1 MQDYGQCLGRL
12 HWCRSGRYSRRKVG
26 RERRRKLITLAL
38 AGIVIGIISSGSG
51 LGGGFLVV
59 PLLIFLGREAK
70 LAVGTAF
77 VFILM
82 TAISSILTH
91 YRLGNIDLRTGLI
104 LALGGVIGAQIGPHL
119 MQHVSDQNF
128 KRLFSVLLVITAVWL
143 FANSFASSEG

>member
-1 MQDYGQCLGRL
+1 M
-12 HWCRSGRYSRRKVG
+12 G
-26 RERRRKLITLAL
+26 REGRQKLITLAL
-38 AGIVIGIISSGSG
+38 AGIVIGILSSGTG

-77 VFILM
+77 IFIIM

-91 YRLGNIDLRTGLI
+91 YRLGNIDLRTGLV

-119 MQHVSDQNF
+119 LQHVSDQNF
-128 KRLFSVLLVITAVWL
+128 KRIFSMLLVITAAWL
-143 FANSFASSEG
+143 FANSFGSSKG